1 MAINVKR
8 EGTSHEARF
17 KSEALK
23 RGLDVLVPE
32 GDYLPYDCMVV
43 NGEGTKIRVQVKG
56 TSYRAKGSKAHRL
69 LAGCGK
75 TKAALDPGQVAVLAA
90 YVVPADVFYHIPI
103 RRLEGARS
111 LYLSPSFSDS
121 RAKYEVWKD
130 AWSVYENGGFHE

>member
-43 NGEGTKIRVQVKG
+43 NGEGTKIRVQVTG

-69 LAGCGK
+69 LAG
-75 TKAALDPGQVAVLAA
+75 AARRKPPL
-90 YVVPADVFYHIPI
+90 IPI
-103 RRLEGARS
+103 WSTYWLHTSYPPTYSTTSPYGAWRARDRS
-111 LYLSPSFSDS
+111 T
-121 RAKYEVWKD
+121 
-130 AWSVYENGGFHE
+130 

>member
-32 GDYLPYDCMVV
+32 GDYLPYDVMVV

-75 TKAALDPGQVAVLAA
+75 TKAPLDPDPLLARRE
-90 YVVPADVFYHIPI
+90 PPETLPKETSETTRCPTLEDPSGGPI
-103 RRLEGARS
+103 
-111 LYLSPSFSDS
+111 
-121 RAKYEVWKD
+121 V
-130 AWSVYENGGFHE
+130 